1 MLSSFWSVVVVELL
15 GVAEVCGGLLFT
27 GVYRAIQI
35 DARMA
40 KEGVFH

>member
-1 MLSSFWSVVVVELL
+1 MELL
-15 GVAEVCGGLLFT
+15 GVAGVCGGFLFT
-27 GVYRAIQI
+27 RVYRAIQI